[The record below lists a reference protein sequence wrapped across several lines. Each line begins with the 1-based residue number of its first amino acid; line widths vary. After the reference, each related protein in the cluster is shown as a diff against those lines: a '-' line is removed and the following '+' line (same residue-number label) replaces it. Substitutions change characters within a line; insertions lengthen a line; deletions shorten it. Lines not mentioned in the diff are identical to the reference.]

1 MKSFSQFI
9 IEKKGDVPLNP
20 DEKAAERS
28 IIKNFNKK
36 NKKKDNRPFADPDE
50 VKTTNRPQSTKDT
63 MAKNI
68 AKQDIE
74 KSSGRE
80 SGRIGSEGSGKVKDT
95 VKPEQAKG
103 YKPKG
108 KIKLGDTTIGGEV
121 KVTKPQGTPS
131 GNESRP
137 LGRVVQRGIPKKGLE
152 LGDIDYTDAEDLA
165 NQRRARIN
173 PKTGKATR
181 KGVENYAQSRGG
193 FQRTTGKPR
202 NMPPAEWAKRSRDA
216 KNIAANP
223 NSAAYKEIEAKIN
236 QSDYAGRRAKGA
248 TPEELR
254 QIKSDIK
261 NSKTINQKVDD
272 AIDDVVKKPKVKGK
286 TTRVK
291 APKTVDQIKAEINSR
306 PPDGRSRNKPP
317 SGNKFKSTKTPSA
330 PPVDPPTTNIKLDS
344 KYKSTRNFGP
354 NWWNTTNKGFNVSST
369 TKTSIG
375 TKTPTGTKLTSN
387 TKGQQWQGPQPSK
400 KINFKN
406 FLDKT
411 NRKTFGKT
419 ALKKALPGGVKVGGP
434 LAALDFGMTF
444 AGEKSKGRTNLGATL
459 ASTAKVASSALGYG
473 AGAAL
478 GTGWASIP
486 AGLAGGYLTR
496 SITDKA
502 IDTVFKPKNAPVIA
516 TNNQKPKKAITVGIS
531 LDKGGNFANT
541 RSSGVPDKSTKKKEK
556 VKT

>member
-9 IEKKGDVPLNP
+9 IEKKGGGNVPLNP

-36 NKKKDNRPFADPDE
+36 NKNKDNRPFKDPE
-50 VKTTNRPQSTKDT
+50 VKTTNRPADVQ
-63 MAKNI
+63 
-68 AKQDIE
+68 
-74 KSSGRE
+74 GRMDATDPKKGGYE
-80 SGRIGSEGSGKVKDT
+80 RVDDSLDSK
-95 VKPEQAKG
+95 KPEG
-103 YKPKG
+103 KPK
-108 KIKLGDTTIGGEV
+108 LTNTTRGSEV
-121 KVTKPQGTPS
+121 KVTKPQGS
-131 GNESRP
+131 LSSAEDRP
-137 LGRVVQRGIPKKGLE
+137 LGRLVRTRTKDRKARGLE
-152 LGDIDYTDAEDLA
+152 KGDIDYKDAEELA

-181 KGVENYAQSRGG
+181 KGIENYAQSRGG
-193 FQRTTGKPR
+193 FQRTSGKPR
-202 NMPPAEWAKRSRDA
+202 NMPAAEWAKRSRDA

-236 QSDYAGRRAKGA
+236 QSDYAGRRARGA
-248 TPEELR
+248 TPEELK

-272 AIDDVVKKPKVKGK
+272 AIDDVVKEPKVKGK

-344 KYKSTRNFGP
+344 KYKSTRSFGP

-387 TKGQQWQGPQPSK
+387 TKGQQWQGPQPGK

-411 NRKTFGKT
+411 NRKTFAKT
-419 ALKKALPGGVKVGGP
+419 ALKKSLPGGPKVGGP
-434 LAALDFGMTF
+434 LAALDWGVTF
-444 AGEKSKGRTNLGATL
+444 AGEKAKGRTNLGATL

-473 AGAAL
+473 VGAAL
-478 GTGWASIP
+478 GQGWASVP
-486 AGLAGGYLTR
+486 AGIAGGYATR

-531 LDKGGNFANT
+531 LDKGGNFAST
-541 RSSGVPDKSTKKKEK
+541 RSSGVPDNSTKKKEK
-556 VKT
+556 IKA

>member
-36 NKKKDNRPFADPDE
+36 NKNKDNRPFKDPE
-50 VKTTNRPQSTKDT
+50 VKTTNRPADVQGRMDATDPKKGGYERVDDSLDTK
-63 MAKNI
+63 
-68 AKQDIE
+68 
-74 KSSGRE
+74 
-80 SGRIGSEGSGKVKDT
+80 
-95 VKPEQAKG
+95 KPDG
-103 YKPKG
+103 KPKL
-108 KIKLGDTTIGGEV
+108 KNTTRGGEV
-121 KVTKPQGTPS
+121 KVTRPQGTPS

-152 LGDIDYTDAEDLA
+152 LGDIDYTDAEELA

-173 PKTGKATR
+173 PNTGKATR

-223 NSAAYKEIEAKIN
+223 NSAAYKDIESKIN
-236 QSDYAGRRAKGA
+236 QSDYAGRRARGA
-248 TPEELR
+248 SPEELK

-272 AIDDVVKKPKVKGK
+272 AIDDVVKKPEVKGK

-330 PPVDPPTTNIKLDS
+330 PPVDPPTTNIKIDS
-344 KYKSTRNFGP
+344 KYKSSRSFGP
-354 NWWNTTNKGFNVSST
+354 NWWNTSNKGFNVSST
-369 TKTSIG
+369 TKT
-375 TKTPTGTKLTSN
+375 PTGTKTKVTSN
-387 TKGQQWQGPQPSK
+387 TAGQQWQGPQQGK
-400 KINFKN
+400 KINYKN

-411 NRKTFGKT
+411 NRKTFAKT
-419 ALKKALPGGVKVGGP
+419 ALKKSLPGGVKVGGP

-444 AGEKSKGRTNLGATL
+444 AGEKAKGRTNLGATL

-478 GTGWASIP
+478 GQGWASVP
-486 AGLAGGYLTR
+486 AGLAGGYATR

-502 IDTVFKPKNAPVIA
+502 IDSVFKPKNAPVVA
-516 TNNQKPKKAITVGIS
+516 TNNQKPKKGITVGIS
-531 LDKGGNFANT
+531 LDKGSNFAST
-541 RSSGVPDKSTKKKEK
+541 RSSGVPDTDSKKKK
-556 VKT
+556 IKT

>member
-9 IEKKGDVPLNP
+9 IEKKSGSNVPLNP

-36 NKKKDNRPFADPDE
+36 NKNKDNRPFKDPQVSSDTE
-50 VKTTNRPQSTKDT
+50 GLGDRQGRQDATNPKKGGYERVDDT
-63 MAKNI
+63 LDSK
-68 AKQDIE
+68 
-74 KSSGRE
+74 
-80 SGRIGSEGSGKVKDT
+80 
-95 VKPEQAKG
+95 KPE
-103 YKPKG
+103 G
-108 KIKLGDTTIGGEV
+108 KTKLKNTTRGGEV
-121 KVTKPQGTPS
+121 KVTKPQGS
-131 GNESRP
+131 LSSAEDRP
-137 LGRVVQRGIPKKGLE
+137 LGRLVQKATKDRKARGLE
-152 LGDIDYTDAEDLA
+152 KGDIDYKDAEELA

-193 FQRTTGKPR
+193 YGRTTGKPR

-236 QSDYAGRRAKGA
+236 QSDYAGRRARGA
-248 TPEELR
+248 TPEELK

-272 AIDDVVKKPKVKGK
+272 VIDDVVQKPKVKGK

-317 SGNKFKSTKTPSA
+317 SGNKFKSTKAPSA

-354 NWWNTTNKGFNVSST
+354 NWWSTTNKGFNVSST
-369 TKTSIG
+369 TKT
-375 TKTPTGTKLTSN
+375 PTGTKTSTGTKVTSN
-387 TKGQQWQGPQPSK
+387 TKGQQWQGPQQAK

-411 NRKTFGKT
+411 NRKTFAKT
-419 ALKKALPGGVKVGGP
+419 ALKKSLPGGVKVGGP
-434 LAALDFGMTF
+434 LAALDWGVTF
-444 AGEKSKGRTNLGATL
+444 AGEKAKGRTNLGATL

-473 AGAAL
+473 VGAAL

-486 AGLAGGYLTR
+486 AGLAGGYATR

-502 IDTVFKPKNAPVIA
+502 IDSVFKPKNAPVIA
-516 TNNQKPKKAITVGIS
+516 TNNQKPKKGITIGIS
-531 LDKGGNFANT
+531 LDKGGTFSNT
-541 RSSGVPDKSTKKKEK
+541 RSSGVPDNSTKKKEK
-556 VKT
+556 IKT

>member
-9 IEKKGDVPLNP
+9 IEKKGGGNVPLNP

-36 NKKKDNRPFADPDE
+36 NKNKDNRPFKDPQVSSDTE
-50 VKTTNRPQSTKDT
+50 GLGDRQGRQDATNPKKGGYERVDDT
-63 MAKNI
+63 LDSK
-68 AKQDIE
+68 
-74 KSSGRE
+74 
-80 SGRIGSEGSGKVKDT
+80 
-95 VKPEQAKG
+95 KPDG
-103 YKPKG
+103 KPK
-108 KIKLGDTTIGGEV
+108 LTNTTRGSEV
-121 KVTKPQGTPS
+121 KVTKPQGS
-131 GNESRP
+131 LSSAEDRP
-137 LGRVVQRGIPKKGLE
+137 LGRLVRTRTKDRKARGLE
-152 LGDIDYTDAEDLA
+152 KGDIDYKDAEELA

-181 KGVENYAQSRGG
+181 KGIENYAQSRGG
-193 FQRTTGKPR
+193 FQRTSGKPR
-202 NMPPAEWAKRSRDA
+202 NMPAAEWAKRSRDA

-236 QSDYAGRRAKGA
+236 QSDYAGRRARGA
-248 TPEELR
+248 TPEELK

-272 AIDDVVKKPKVKGK
+272 AIDDVVKEPKVKGK

-330 PPVDPPTTNIKLDS
+330 PPVDPPTTNIKIDS
-344 KYKSTRNFGP
+344 KFKSTRSFGP
-354 NWWNTTNKGFNVSST
+354 NWWNTSNKGFNASS
-369 TKTSIG
+369 
-375 TKTPTGTKLTSN
+375 KTPNFKVSRGSPPPVDPPVDPPKTKVTSN
-387 TKGQQWQGPQPSK
+387 TKGQQWQGPQPGK

-411 NRKTFGKT
+411 NRKTFAKT
-419 ALKKALPGGVKVGGP
+419 ALKKSLPGGPKVGGP
-434 LAALDFGMTF
+434 LAALDWGVTF
-444 AGEKSKGRTNLGATL
+444 AGEKAKGRTNLGATL
-459 ASTAKVASSALGYG
+459 ASTAKVASSTLGYG
-473 AGAAL
+473 VGAAL

-502 IDTVFKPKNAPVIA
+502 IDSVFKPKNAPVVA
-516 TNNQKPKKAITVGIS
+516 TNSKKPKKAITVGIS
-531 LDKGGNFANT
+531 LDKGGNFAST
-541 RSSGVPDKSTKKKEK
+541 RSSGVPDNSTKKKEK
-556 VKT
+556 IKA